1 MEISAKTIYLF
12 YVLGSLS
19 ELLKIIIF
27 VSVFLAA
34 FTGIASIVTQAEQE
48 YATATAFRKA
58 FKISCISFLVSACLS
73 VIVPNKEALI
83 AMFSVPKVLNNETIA
98 SMPENV
104 AKFIE
109 SYIKDGLEKKK

>member
-1 MEISAKTIYLF
+1 MEITAKTIYLF
-12 YVLGSLS
+12 YVLGSLNNLV
-19 ELLKIIIF
+19 EITLF
-27 VSVFLAA
+27 VSLMLAA
-34 FTGIASIVTQAEQE
+34 FTGIATIVTKAEQE
-48 YATATAFRKA
+48 YTTATAFRKT
-58 FKISCISFLVSACLS
+58 FKICCISFLVSASLS